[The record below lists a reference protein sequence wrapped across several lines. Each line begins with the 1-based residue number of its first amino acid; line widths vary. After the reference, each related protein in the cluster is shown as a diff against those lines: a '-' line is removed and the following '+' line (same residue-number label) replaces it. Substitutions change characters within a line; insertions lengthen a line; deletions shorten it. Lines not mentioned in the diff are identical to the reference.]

1 MVREMTL
8 YLKDELPIDMKFYI
22 LMDLLITNQVES
34 RVESFVFLGLFYL
47 QIISSFFSDQV
58 GVFDPIESTSDR
70 ILNYIQK
77 IVRLKDLFRNNYIG
91 FKIFFLILFV
101 VIILLLIHFF
111 LSILG
116 VKRSSFYSFNET
128 FINYY
133 IKSFIFLGYNIIL
146 DFSFTNFCF
155 GSDEYNPNFTDK
167 IAKCAIKTNIPL
179 IIISIIFIIL
189 SLILNIF
196 IQIFYCDSF
205 YLSNSYYSKINCN
218 YDFYWSLNNLVN
230 SVLLVQVKYLKK
242 EIFLIYHLIISM
254 VLFGYYIQHYLYYD
268 KITNL
273 FAGLFH
279 AVYAW
284 SSIFFLIF
292 AYIDFKEKAIIYILT
307 SVIVCFFYCNYKDKI
322 EGEILLDTPFYKIKN
337 KYYLLTYFKNLI
349 DKINI
354 VEENQQDRAFLAGII
369 QMHSIECPNPNC
381 LIKNSEPIYLPI
393 SMKWSDRS
401 KKHIDDDVFL
411 KNFIVI
417 IMNYFMSIHD
427 FNPDMLLNISL
438 YYLKII
444 GNYCQSIYFYKKVSE
459 MKLSLQEKFTF
470 VRLKIQLSKAMIEKL
485 KPSNEQCVALEHL
498 DVSMYYKYD
507 ALSQNFVDEIS
518 KDVTLSLDFWKI
530 FRGAL
535 RDSNKTLDFNKI
547 FELTDKIRIT
557 KRNIEDM
564 WNQLL
569 KIYAGASEF
578 FELYSEYVEQINDDD
593 LKKRELESLKRK
605 NDGLGD
611 HINSNYYSVLFNKNT
626 GIIIANGDKG
636 SEGIIEACNGEIENI
651 FKYKPSD
658 IKGMNLS
665 HLLPRLFS
673 KDHSKYMERYFQVG
687 EKKLID
693 KIDFS
698 SFGKDKNNSIIKI
711 KLAIKLFPILNDNVL
726 FVGLILKENIDD
738 IILMDSRF
746 NIQGMSLKLM
756 KILQIDNKLLFQ
768 NNEIPFYL
776 ICRKFVNFYNIF
788 LQGKKKSENF
798 GEEKPS
804 FAEEEVKKEKEKQM
818 KENKNKDKKNK
829 GKKDKKDKKE
839 KKDKNDNTQ
848 KDDLNENI
856 EINENVEL
864 EYEIKLPQ
872 FLIDY
877 AEKTNKNKGKIGM
890 KLVTMATET
899 VIDHKSEES
908 YDDDDFD
915 ELAMLMEESKNLES
929 QLNIIKSSAEKSSF
943 LMQSHFANVFA
954 EKHIENT
961 PTPGENPSPE
971 GATPT
976 PGEELIEKGNVKI
989 SNKMVN
995 FNKQSEE
1002 ERNYKSKLRQYRT
1015 FFEKGKFNELEDLID
1030 SCNKDSNST
1039 EYKFNFTFD
1048 QYKYGNK
1055 QISYIVRCI
1064 DNKSEFGRSDEDTVG
1079 EMDPKASKYKKEK
1092 ADSIKPLYGILEEE
1106 KKELLSLPEIF
1117 YKLSLDDKKFQR
1129 LLQQCKNDILNMS
1142 MAHGTKK
1149 DEIIEDEN
1157 SSQSSQVGFDSG
1169 LVKKNRIEE
1178 IRSNLLLNVSNFY
1191 TLKYL
1196 KLVFVLL
1203 ALCSFIFC
1211 ILYIIVFWNLYD
1223 TLIDVSSVNV
1233 NLFQTTLWTT
1243 ELVSIFLSLRTLFL
1257 KHTFDINFVFS
1268 NYDNTKNK
1276 TNYIYYKDME
1286 DIIKELYYKISSAYG
1301 MLEMDIPK
1309 YLPANDL
1316 FTKYWDRISVSNVN
1330 KSELTK
1336 DDESFPMSIAQIL
1349 SNSLSYISDPRYNI
1363 INETTHKLY
1372 QNLTYLEQLN
1382 IILYFNYSTF
1392 IIIENSYDNLLPNQF
1407 KKLTEIPFIL
1417 SDYNKARKT
1426 SIILIILLYAGIML
1440 LLCISYFFLIQLTNK
1455 SMTGG
1460 LEKVTK
1466 IRLEKIEET
1475 LKKIQVFNQNL
1486 KRFRDKDAKASDDNN
1501 KGNSELSDDEN
1512 NQKSNEVKKVL
1523 GAATTTKK
1531 AKQNLPTLNS
1541 IVNSNGFNTDT
1552 KKYIPLSILNH
1563 SFLHLIIIFC
1573 LLCGFLIPVYIFSN
1587 QMVYNTNQLLL
1598 VQNHIFGELISSSAS
1613 TVEVKCNMSVCGHS
1627 NRLEYSELVDMDKI
1641 QDVIKGITT
1650 FSQVKDFYNEKFL
1663 LNACASAIDRNKEKE
1678 KYEECL
1684 NENLIV
1690 SANSTDNLINIIE
1703 DIVENI
1709 YKEYSMKYKQEGF
1722 NSFQLFNTSYFNQME
1737 EIFYKYIIPVGD
1749 NFAKLVKEDLDHYLT
1764 ENKIMVLILVCI
1776 LGVIII
1782 IYCLIFGII
1791 FINQLIHYLC
1801 VSRCIMKIIP
1811 TSVIIATQDLE
1822 NWIENKY

>member
-1 MVREMTL
+1 MVKEITL
-8 YLKDELPIDMKFYI
+8 YIKEELPIDMKFFT

-34 RVESFVFLGLFYL
+34 RTESFLFLGIFYL
-47 QIISSFFSDQV
+47 QVISSFFAEQI
-58 GVFDPIESTSDR
+58 GVFDPVESTSDR
-70 ILNYIQK
+70 ILHYIQK
-77 IVRLKDLFRNNYIG
+77 VVRVKDLFRNNYTG
-91 FKIFFLILFV
+91 FKIFFLVLFI

-133 IKSFIFLGYNIIL
+133 IKAFIFLGYNIIL
-146 DFSFTNFCF
+146 DFSFSNFCF
-155 GSDEYNPNFTDK
+155 GSDEYNPNFTN
-167 IAKCAIKTNIPL
+167 ARCSIKENLPL
-179 IIISIIFIIL
+179 VIISIIFIIL
-189 SLILNIF
+189 SIVLNVF

-230 SVLLVQVKYLKK
+230 SVLLIQVKYLKK
-242 EIFLIYHLIISM
+242 EIFLVYHLFISIIF
-254 VLFGYYIQHYLYYD
+254 FGYYIKHFLYYD
-268 KITNL
+268 KVTNL
-273 FAGLFH
+273 FAGLFQV
-279 AVYAW
+279 VYAW
-284 SSIFFLIF
+284 TSIFFLIF

-307 SVIVCFFYCNYKDKI
+307 SIIVCFFYCNYKTKI
-322 EGEILLDTPFYKIKN
+322 EGEILLDTPFHKIKN
-337 KYYLLTYFKNLI
+337 KFYLLTYLKNLI
-349 DKINI
+349 DKINL

-393 SMKWSDRS
+393 AMKWSDRS

-417 IMNYFMSIHD
+417 IMNYFMSAHD
-427 FNPDMLLNISL
+427 YNPDMLLNLSL
-438 YYLKII
+438 YFLKII
-444 GNYCQSIYFYKKVSE
+444 GNYCQSIYYYKKVSE

-470 VRLKIQLSKAMIEKL
+470 VRLKIQLSKALLEKL

-518 KDVTLSLDFWKI
+518 KDVTLSLDFWKT

-535 RDSNKTLDFNKI
+535 KDSNKTLDFNKI
-547 FELTDKIRIT
+547 FELTDKIRVT
-557 KRNIEDM
+557 KKNVEDM

-569 KIYAGASEF
+569 KIYAGANEF
-578 FELYSEYVEQINDDD
+578 FDLYTEYVEQINDDD

-611 HINSNYYSVLFNKNT
+611 HINSNYYSVLFNKYT

-636 SEGIIEACNGEIENI
+636 SEGIIEACNAQIENI

-665 HLLPRLFS
+665 HLMPRLFS

-698 SFGKDKNNSIIKI
+698 SFAKDKNNSIIKI
-711 KLAIKLFPILNDNVL
+711 KLAIKLFPVLNDNVL
-726 FVGLILKENIDD
+726 FVGLVIKENIDD

-788 LQGKKKSENF
+788 LQGKKKSEIF

-804 FAEEEVKKEKEKQM
+804 FAEEESKKEKEQEK
-818 KENKNKDKKNK
+818 KNKKDKKERNK
-829 GKKDKKDKKE
+829 GKKEKKE

-848 KDDLNENI
+848 KDDIQENI

-877 AEKTNKNKGKIGM
+877 AEKTNKNSGKMAM

-899 VIDHKSEES
+899 AAGQDNEES
-908 YDDDDFD
+908 YDDDFD
-915 ELAMLMEESKNLES
+915 ELALLMEESKNLES
-929 QLNIIKSSAEKSSF
+929 QLNIFKSSANETSNFAHQSRFGNLNNEKRT
-943 LMQSHFANVFA
+943 V
-954 EKHIENT
+954 T
-961 PTPGENPSPE
+961 PTTP

-976 PGEELIEKGNVKI
+976 PDGTTPGGNQTPGDALIEKGNVKI

-995 FNKQSEE
+995 YNKQSEE
-1002 ERNYKSKLRQYRT
+1002 EKNYKLKLKQYRT

-1030 SCNKDSNST
+1030 SCNKDSSSN

-1064 DNKSEFGRSDEDTVG
+1064 DNKNELGRSDEDTVG
-1079 EMDPKASKYKKEK
+1079 ELDPKATKYKKEK

-1117 YKLSLDDKKFQR
+1117 YKLSLEDKKFQR
-1129 LLQQCKNDILNMS
+1129 LLNLCKNDIQNMS

-1149 DEIIEDEN
+1149 DEIVEDEN
-1157 SSQSSQVGFDSG
+1157 SSQTSQIGFDSG

-1191 TLKYL
+1191 TLKYM

-1203 ALCSFIFC
+1203 ALCSFLFC
-1211 ILYIIVFWNLYD
+1211 LLYIIIFWNLYD

-1257 KHTFDINFVFS
+1257 KYTFNIKFDFS

-1276 TNYIYYKDME
+1276 TNFGYYIEME
-1286 DIIKELYYKISSAYG
+1286 DIVKDLYSKISHAYG

-1309 YLPANDL
+1309 YLPKNYL
-1316 FTKYWDRISVSNVN
+1316 FTIYWDRINVSNIN
-1330 KSELTK
+1330 KTELNK

-1349 SNSLSYISDPRYNI
+1349 SNSLSYITDSRYNNI
-1363 INETTHKLY
+1363 SENTSLVYGH
-1372 QNLTYLEQLN
+1372 LTPLEQLN
-1382 IILYFNYSTF
+1382 ILLYFNYSTF

-1417 SDYNKARKT
+1417 YDYNKARKT
-1426 SIILIILLYAGIML
+1426 SIILLISLYAGIMV
-1440 LLCISYFFLIQLTNK
+1440 LLCVAYYFLIHLTNK
-1455 SMTGG
+1455 SMTDG

-1475 LKKIQVFNQNL
+1475 LKKIQVFNQDL
-1486 KRFRDKDAKASDDNN
+1486 KRFRDKDEKSSDDNN
-1501 KGNSELSDDEN
+1501 KEGSELSDNESNINKKDEKKTLLGN
-1512 NQKSNEVKKVL
+1512 NKK
-1523 GAATTTKK
+1523 G
-1531 AKQNLPTLNS
+1531 KQNLPTLNS

-1552 KKYIPLSILNH
+1552 KKYIPLNILNH
-1563 SFLHLIIIFC
+1563 SFLHLLIIFC

-1587 QMVYNTNQLLL
+1587 EMVYNTNQLLL

-1613 TVEVKCNMSVCGHS
+1613 TVEVKCFMSECKNSTILNYSDLVNM
-1627 NRLEYSELVDMDKI
+1627 DII
-1641 QDVIKGITT
+1641 QDVIRGITT
-1650 FSQVKDFYNEKFL
+1650 FSQVKNFYNEKFL
-1663 LNACASAIDRNKEKE
+1663 LNACAAAIDKNTQEQ
-1678 KYEECL
+1678 KYNECL

-1690 SANSTDNLINIIE
+1690 SANNTDNLIKLVE
-1703 DIVENI
+1703 DIVDNI
-1709 YKEYSMKYKQEGF
+1709 YKEYTMNYHEESF
-1722 NSFQLFNTSYFNQME
+1722 NTFQLFNTSYFNQME

-1749 NFAKLVKEDLDHYLT
+1749 IFAKLVNDDLEHYLN

-1776 LGVIII
+1776 LGIIVI

-1791 FINQLIHYLC
+1791 FINQLIHYLS
-1801 VSRCIMKIIP
+1801 VSRCVMKIIP

-1822 NWIENKY
+1822 TWIENKY

>member
-8 YLKDELPIDMKFYI
+8 YITEELPLEMKFYTM
-22 LMDLLITNQVES
+22 MDLLITNQVES
-34 RVESFVFLGLFYL
+34 RIESFVFLGIFYL
-47 QIISSFFSDQV
+47 QVISSFFAEQIQ
-58 GVFDPIESTSDR
+58 VFDIENSTSDR
-70 ILNYIQK
+70 ILNYIER
-77 IVRLKDLFRNNYIG
+77 IVRLKDLFKDFTG
-91 FKIFFLILFV
+91 FKIFFIILFV
-101 VIILLLIHFF
+101 IVLLLILHFF
-111 LSILG
+111 LSILK

-133 IKSFIFLGYNIIL
+133 LKTFIFLAYNIIL
-146 DFSFTNFCF
+146 DLSFSNFCF
-155 GSDEYNPNFTDK
+155 GSDENNPHFIQASCSVKSN
-167 IAKCAIKTNIPL
+167 IAIV
-179 IIISIIFIIL
+179 IISIIFIIL

-196 IQIFYCDSF
+196 TQIFYCDSF

-218 YDFYWSLNNLVN
+218 YDFYWSLNNLIN
-230 SVLLVQVKYLKK
+230 SVLLIQAKYLTK
-242 EIFLIYHLIISM
+242 EIFLVYHLIISLIFF
-254 VLFGYYIQHYLYYD
+254 VYYIKHFLYYD

-292 AYIDFKEKAIIYILT
+292 AYFDFKEKAIIYLLT
-307 SVIVCFFYCNYKDKI
+307 SIIVCYFYWNYKSKI
-322 EGEILLDTPFYKIKN
+322 EGEIYLDTPFHKIKN
-337 KYYLLTYFKNLI
+337 KFYLLTYLKNLI
-349 DKINI
+349 DKINTI
-354 VEENQQDRAFLAGII
+354 EENPQDKAFLAGII
-369 QMHSIECPNPNC
+369 QMHSVECPNAYC
-381 LIKNSEPIYLPI
+381 LLKTTEPIYLPI
-393 SMKWSDRS
+393 AMKWTDRS
-401 KKHIDDDVFL
+401 KRHIDDDVFL
-411 KNFIVI
+411 KNFVII
-417 IMNYFMSIHD
+417 IMNYFISSHQC
-427 FNPDMLLNISL
+427 NPDMYLNLSL

-444 GNYCQSIYFYKKVSE
+444 GNYCQSIYYYKKVTE
-459 MKLSLQEKFTF
+459 MTLSLQEKFTF
-470 VRLKIQLSKAMIEKL
+470 VRLKIQLSKALIEKL

-518 KDVTLSLDFWKI
+518 KDVTLSLDFWKT

-535 RDSNKTLDFNKI
+535 KDSTKTIDFNKI

-557 KRNIEDM
+557 KRNIEVM
-564 WNQLL
+564 WSQLL
-569 KIYAGASEF
+569 KIYAGANEF
-578 FELYSEYVEQINDDD
+578 FELYTEYVEQINDDD

-665 HLLPRLFS
+665 HLMPRLFS

-698 SFGKDKNNSIIKI
+698 SFGKDKNNSIIKV

-756 KILQIDNKLLFQ
+756 KILSIDNKLLFQ
-768 NNEIPFYL
+768 NNEIPFYV

-788 LQGKKKSENF
+788 LQGKKKSEIF

-804 FAEEEVKKEKEKQM
+804 FAEEITKKEEKEKEK
-818 KENKNKDKKNK
+818 KENNNNKGKNK
-829 GKKDKKDKKE
+829 GDKKE
-839 KKDKNDNTQ
+839 RKDKNDNTA
-848 KDDLNENI
+848 KDDLHENI

-877 AEKTNKNKGKIGM
+877 AEKTNKNSGKMAM

-899 VIDHKSEES
+899 VDEYEDS
-908 YDDDDFD
+908 YDSFD
-915 ELAMLMEESKNLES
+915 ELAFLMEESKNLES
-929 QLNIIKSSAEKSSF
+929 QLKLMKSSQNELSN
-943 LMQSHFANVFA
+943 LVQSHFAPLGQ
-954 EKHIENT
+954 ET
-961 PTPGENPSPE
+961 PTPGETPTPTPD

-976 PGEELIEKGNVKI
+976 PNENGDVLIEKGNIKI

-1002 ERNYKSKLRQYRT
+1002 EKNYKAKLKQYRT

-1030 SCNKDSNST
+1030 KCNKDSSSS

-1064 DNKSEFGRSDEDTVG
+1064 DNKNEFGKSDEDTVG
-1079 EMDPKASKYKKEK
+1079 ELDVKATKYKKEK
-1092 ADSIKPLYGILEEE
+1092 ADSIKPLYEIVDNE

-1117 YKLSLDDKKFQR
+1117 FKLSLEDKKFQK
-1129 LLQQCKNDILNMS
+1129 LLQQCKNDIQNMS
-1142 MAHGTKK
+1142 MAHGQKK
-1149 DEIIEDEN
+1149 DEIVEDEN
-1157 SSQSSQVGFDSG
+1157 SSQSSQIGFDSG

-1191 TLKYL
+1191 TLKYI
-1196 KLVFVLL
+1196 KLVFIFL

-1211 ILYIIVFWNLYD
+1211 VLYIIVFWNLYN
-1223 TLIDVSSVNV
+1223 TLVDVSSVNV

-1243 ELVSIFLSLRTLFL
+1243 ELVSIFLSLKTLFL
-1257 KHTFDINFVFS
+1257 KNTRGKNFYQFDFS
-1268 NYDNTKNK
+1268 NYDNDRNK
-1276 TNYIYYKDME
+1276 TNYDYYSEME
-1286 DIIKELYYKISSAYG
+1286 DIVKDLYNKISEAYG
-1301 MLEMDIPK
+1301 ILEMDIPK
-1309 YLPANDL
+1309 YLPKDDL
-1316 FTKYWDRISVSNVN
+1316 FTKYWDHINVTNINSSVNEVN
-1330 KSELTK
+1330 

-1349 SNSLSYISDPRYNI
+1349 SNSLSYITQPIYKN
-1363 INETTHKLY
+1363 INENSFQMY
-1372 QNLTYLEQLN
+1372 ENLTPLEKLN
-1382 IILYFNYSTF
+1382 IELYFNYSTF

-1407 KKLTEIPFIL
+1407 KKLTEIPYIL

-1426 SIILIILLYAGIML
+1426 SILLIILLYAGLMVL
-1440 LLCISYFFLIQLTNK
+1440 FCIAYFFLIHLTNK
-1455 SMTGG
+1455 SMTDG

-1475 LKKIQVFNQNL
+1475 LKKIQVFNTNL
-1486 KRFRDKDAKASDDNN
+1486 KRFRDKDTKASDDN
-1501 KGNSELSDDEN
+1501 KEDSELSDDQNPNPVEAKKTLGVN
-1512 NQKSNEVKKVL
+1512 AVKK
-1523 GAATTTKK
+1523 G
-1531 AKQNLPTLNS
+1531 KQNTTAAASSL
-1541 IVNSNGFNTDT
+1541 VNSNGFNTDT
-1552 KKYIPLSILNH
+1552 KKYIPLNVLNH
-1563 SFLHLIIIFC
+1563 SFLHSVFVFC
-1573 LLCGFLIPVYIFSN
+1573 ILCGFLIPVYIFSN
-1587 QMVYNTNQLLL
+1587 DMVYNTNQLLL

-1613 TVEVKCNMSVCGHS
+1613 TVEVKCFMSYCQNTKNLS
-1627 NRLEYSELVDMDKI
+1627 YSDLVDMGKI
-1641 QDVIKGITT
+1641 QEVIKGITT
-1650 FSQVKDFYNEKFL
+1650 FSEVKNFYNEKFL
-1663 LNACASAIDRNKEKE
+1663 LNACAAAIDKNTDEE
-1678 KYEECL
+1678 KYNECL

-1690 SANSTDNLINIIE
+1690 SANNTDNLIKLVDNI
-1703 DIVENI
+1703 VNNI
-1709 YKEYSMKYKQEGF
+1709 YKEDEMNRKNESLSNIRYE
-1722 NSFQLFNTSYFNQME
+1722 LFNTSYFNQME

-1749 NFAKLVKEDLDHYLT
+1749 NFAKLVNSDLDSYLS
-1764 ENKIMVLILVCI
+1764 ERKIMVLILVCV
-1776 LGVIII
+1776 LGAIMI

-1791 FINQLIHYLC
+1791 FINQLIHYLS
-1801 VSRCIMKIIP
+1801 VSRCVMKIIP
-1811 TSVIIATQDLE
+1811 TSVIISTQDLE